1 LLFPPPLSPKNKILS
16 FSKVPHFF
24 RATCWVSIFERQVH
38 SSGRLVHFIFPC
50 FAALCKGILGI
61 NNISQFSGIITG
73 KLSIVY
79 MSLPLQLMYYSYFP
93 QTPLVVNVP
102 SSTSKCTI

>member
-1 LLFPPPLSPKNKILS
+1 LLFPPPLSLKNKILS

-61 NNISQFSGIITG
+61 NNSSQFSAIITG

-79 MSLPLQLMYYSYFP
+79 MSLPLLYYSYFP